1 MSFLSYSCFL
11 CEKLETK
18 MGVRPNNGACRSFG
32 SGNGHFK
39 QAYSTILNTKQVAF
53 IGALKLPSRPYSA
66 QISSIRISLSPFEP
80 DRTLER
86 QSKAVSSLTDRHEN
100 RTGMYNIYSLYMLY
114 FVQVKLY
121 NFWPKMSF
129 EVVVGAFLSVFTC
142 YFLAV
147 EVEWPVDSNIRLIF
161 ESIVSTFDCIA
172 CLAHSFHEDL

>member
-1 MSFLSYSCFL
+1 MWRI
-11 CEKLETK
+11 EVLEVEIYISSKHTRLYRIPSRWL
-18 MGVRPNNGACRSFG
+18 VS
-32 SGNGHFK
+32 
-39 QAYSTILNTKQVAF
+39 
-53 IGALKLPSRPYSA
+53 ALQKLPSRPYRA
-66 QISSIRISLSPFEP
+66 QISSIRISLFLFEP
-80 DRTLER
+80 DITLER
-86 QSKAVSSLTDRHEN
+86 QSKAVSSLTDRYEN

-142 YFLAV
+142 FFLAV

-161 ESIVSTFDCIA
+161 ESIVSTFDYIA